1 MQTDA
6 TAATPL
12 SNSESELAAI
22 SEQQNAHLRAEC
34 ADVRAQAEETRRRM
48 NWALAER
55 ERIVTER
62 DALRHMCDELRQE
75 RDDAITKFAYTIKDV
90 RR

>member
-1 MQTDA
+1 
-6 TAATPL
+6 
-12 SNSESELAAI
+12 
-22 SEQQNAHLRAEC
+22 
-34 ADVRAQAEETRRRM
+34 VRVQAEETRRRM

-75 RDDAITKFAYTIKDV
+75 RDDAITKFAYTIKDG